1 MRLGSFHARALGELE
16 RKLGL
21 LPWETWLAS
30 GTRVQARVSCHK
42 SRLYHQKAI
51 AERVV
56 RASGCAAA
64 PPAGPDGEPDP
75 GTQLVVVRVL
85 RDEVTVSLDSSGALL
100 HRRGYRLETAKAPLR
115 ETLAAALLLAGGW
128 DPDTPLVDPM
138 CGSGTIAIEAALLAR
153 RIAPGAGRG
162 FRFRHWRPWDDA
174 AWAPLLAAAGAA
186 ERPRAPAEIV
196 ASDRDAGAMRA
207 ARANAE
213 RAGVAADIRF
223 VTRAVSDLEPQAGP
237 GQLVSNPPY
246 GVRVSEGRELR
257 DLFARVGQLCR
268 DRLPAFGVTL
278 LVPEAP
284 LERAT
289 GLSFRELFRTQN
301 GGLLVRA
308 VHAAARPGG

>member
-21 LPWETWLAS
+21 LPWGTWLAS
-30 GTRVQARVSCHK
+30 GTLVQARVSCHK

-237 GQLVSNPPY
+237 GQRVSNPPY

-257 DLFARVGQLCR
+257 DLFARIGQLCR

>member
-1 MRLGSFHARALGELE
+1 MHARALGELE

-21 LPWETWLAS
+21 LPWGAWLPA

-51 AERVV
+51 AERVI
-56 RASGCAAA
+56 RASGCTAAA
-64 PPAGPDGEPDP
+64 PAGPDGEPDP
-75 GTQLVVVRVL
+75 DTQLVVLRVL
-85 RDEVTVSLDSSGALL
+85 RDEVTVSLDSSGTLL

-128 DPDTPLVDPM
+128 DPGTPLVDPM

-153 RIAPGAGRG
+153 RVAPGAARA
-162 FRFRHWRPWDDA
+162 FRFRHWLPWDEA
-174 AWAPLLAAAGAA
+174 AWAPLLAAARGA
-186 ERPRAPAEIV
+186 ERPRAGAEIV
-196 ASDRDAGAMRA
+196 ASDRDAGAIRA

-213 RAGVAADIRF
+213 RAGVAPDIRF
-223 VTRAVSDLEPQAGP
+223 VERSVSDLERHAGP

-257 DLFARVGQLCR
+257 DLFARLGQVCR
-268 DRLPAFGVTL
+268 ERVPGFGVTL

-289 GLSFRELFRTQN
+289 GLSFRELFHTQN
-301 GGLLVRA
+301 GGLPVRA
-308 VHAAARPGG
+308 MHAAAPPQR

>member
-21 LPWETWLAS
+21 LPWGTWLAS
-30 GTRVQARVSCHK
+30 GTLVQARVSCHK

-174 AWAPLLAAAGAA
+174 AWAPLLAAARAA

-257 DLFARVGQLCR
+257 DLFARIGQLCR

-308 VHAAARPGG
+308 VHAAARSGG